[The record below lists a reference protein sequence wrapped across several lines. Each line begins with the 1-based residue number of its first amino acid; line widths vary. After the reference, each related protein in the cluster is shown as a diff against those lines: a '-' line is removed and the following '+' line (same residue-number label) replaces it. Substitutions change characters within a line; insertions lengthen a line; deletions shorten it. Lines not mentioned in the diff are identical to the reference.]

1 MKKFTIELS
10 GHGEDCFI
18 HEINDKQFEKFE
30 DKEVEDGEMS
40 MSQVLK
46 VLKKASHNETENTI
60 FGPNPS
66 AISLYIKDENDNIL
80 FEFEENWK
88 FQAVQNEDGVLFDEP
103 NLLYISESL
112 KGTFY
117 SFTLVLENE
126 FDISKLNP
134 ILTEV
139 GESVELITGLIYDG
153 KKLNADAKLIDMEG
167 EGDFNFYL
175 TFTN

>member
-1 MKKFTIELS
+1 MKKITIELS

-40 MSQVLK
+40 LSQVLK
-46 VLKKASHNETENTI
+46 VLKKNSHTETESSV
-60 FGPNPS
+60 FGPNPDTV
-66 AISLYIKDENDNIL
+66 SLYIKDENGSTL
-80 FEFEENWK
+80 FEYEDNWE
-88 FQAVQNEDGVLFDEP
+88 FQSVQNEDGVLFDEP

-112 KGTFY
+112 KGIFY
-117 SFTLVLENE
+117 SFTLELENE

-134 ILTEV
+134 IITEV
-139 GESVELITGLIYDG
+139 GESIELITGLIYDG
-153 KKLNADAKLIDMEG
+153 KKLNADSKLIDMEG
-167 EGDFNFYL
+167 EGGYNFYL

>member
-1 MKKFTIELS
+1 MKKFTIELA

-30 DKEVEDGEMS
+30 DKEVENGEMTL
-40 MSQVLK
+40 SQVLK
-46 VLKKASHNETENTI
+46 VLKKNSHTETENSI
-60 FGPNPS
+60 FGPNPNS
-66 AISLYIKDENDNIL
+66 ISLYIKDENGNTL
-80 FEFEENWK
+80 FEYEENWN
-88 FQAVQNEDGVLFDEP
+88 FQTVENEDGVLFDEP

-117 SFTLVLENE
+117 SFTLELENE

-139 GESVELITGLIYDG
+139 GESIELITGLIYDG
-153 KKLNADAKLIDMEG
+153 KKINANAKLIDMES
-167 EGDFNFYL
+167 EGGCNFYL